1 MGGLVWADTGNLSVL
16 PSSTPQA
23 GWFLPRHSVPLH
35 PNTVLVLTPFSHT
48 TISTYN
54 HQYYSYTSH
63 FTSHLK
69 MLWRDCLWD
78 PKYRLVA
85 GWRHVVCV
93 AVERVRDDGGGPWLP
108 SKFYA
113 SEVFQ
118 APLPGPAL
126 FTLPPNSLTH
136 FSPVITFVFSL
147 RGSFNVLLYP
157 SSLVRSTH
165 KDCSAQF
172 IRCFTTPRF
181 YFLRRESF
189 QLRLV
194 ISSTLTIAS

>member
-35 PNTVLVLTPFSHT
+35 PNTVLVLTPFS

-93 AVERVRDDGGGPWLP
+93 AVERVRDDGGVLGYRQSFTPARSSRRRCL
-108 SKFYA
+108 
-113 SEVFQ
+113 
-118 APLPGPAL
+118 APLCSHFL
-126 FTLPPNSLTH
+126 LT
-136 FSPVITFVFSL
+136 
-147 RGSFNVLLYP
+147 R
-157 SSLVRSTH
+157 
-165 KDCSAQF
+165 
-172 IRCFTTPRF
+172 
-181 YFLRRESF
+181 
-189 QLRLV
+189 
-194 ISSTLTIAS
+194 